1 MKKPIE
7 LKVQKREK
15 EIRDVSQ
22 AVFNTARRCILATWA
37 A

>member
-1 MKKPIE
+1 MKKSIE
-7 LKVQKREK
+7 LKVQKK
-15 EIRDVSQ
+15 EIRDVSE